1 MNTID
6 VSRRSFLAGAGAV
19 AAGALTLRY
28 GSVSALAQ
36 EAAAPEYRG
45 FEDVMR
51 QKWTWDKVVHSSH
64 GTNCTGSC
72 AFNVFVK
79 NGIAWREEQQAEYG
93 SSGDVPDYGP
103 RGCQK
108 GLRHSKY
115 MYGPQRVLYP
125 MKRAGE
131 RGEGKWERVTWEQ
144 ALDEIADKFIDVA
157 VEDGPE
163 AISYDL
169 GTQMVVKRSCIAGT
183 LRFSAITGVA
193 VPESFAG
200 VGDQPLGIYMTFGLN
215 TWGDTM
221 AAIYKSRACL
231 IWMSNPA
238 ITRIPDAHFFWEAR
252 YNGTKVTAIS
262 PEFTA
267 TAMHANRWLNPKP
280 GTDSALA
287 MAMVQTVLEDKTY
300 DVEYI
305 REQTDLPFLVR
316 TDDNRFLRA
325 TDMEADG
332 GDTVFYMWDETTGAA
347 VKAPATGGTE
357 GGSLALGDI
366 VPALEGTW
374 TVETANGPVEVTTVF
389 EMTKKKAAEYTPE
402 LAQEITGVNPE
413 VVRTVAREFAA
424 AKPAMIFSG
433 YASSKW
439 LHGDLLQR
447 AMLLLLS
454 LTGNIGPEG
463 SGLQVTNLAKKDGI
477 LAYVAKDIPPAM
489 RLVSGEMF
497 DYEQCKM
504 NELNRQIYGDE
515 FADELEEHYTE
526 AGVRGYIPNHAP
538 VPWRMGF
545 FAGCNPV
552 NWRASGNRWRA
563 EGFDKLETIV
573 AMTPDMSAT
582 AHNSDYVLPI
592 ASHYERQDMLQE
604 PRTPYLQVIDAAVAP
619 LGESLDDWT
628 ILKRLC
634 ETIGRRATERGIAP
648 IEDNFMGNPLQRDY
662 SKAGEHFT
670 LNGTINET
678 KDVVQLLID
687 ATSGIPKMSFD
698 ELAAKGLVR
707 VNDSETTQFGEGSPY
722 NYELT
727 ASVYNKVPYQTLTA
741 RQQYYFDH
749 EWFIKFGEALPTY
762 RPPMKIEGYPLQMMM
777 GHARHGIHSMWRDDS
792 LLVSL
797 QRGEPDIFINPDDAA
812 ARGVKDGDQIKVFN
826 PLGDFIVQAHVS
838 AGVQPG
844 MMFMFHGWDP
854 MMFKNQK
861 NFSAVISTGGLIKP
875 TNIVGDYGHLS
886 YRPLFFTPNQT
897 FKDFTCNFEKYVEEP
912 DDQAL

>member
-1 MNTID
+1 MNTFA
-6 VSRRSFLAGAGAV
+6 VSRRGFVVGAAAV
-19 AAGALTLRY
+19 AANALTLRY
-28 GSVSALAQ
+28 GSVAARAQ
-36 EAAAPEYRG
+36 EAAAPSYNG

-93 SSGDVPDYGP
+93 ASGDTPDYGP

-108 GLRHSKY
+108 GLRHAKY

-125 MKRAGE
+125 MKRVGA
-131 RGEGKWERVTWEQ
+131 RGDGKWERVTWDQ

-221 AAIYKSRACL
+221 AAVYKSRACL
-231 IWMSNPA
+231 IWMVNPA
-238 ITRIPDAHFFWEAR
+238 VTRIPDAHFFWEAR

-267 TAMHANRWLNPKP
+267 SAMHANRWLNPRP
-280 GTDSALA
+280 GTDAALA
-287 MAMVQTVLEDKTY
+287 MAMVQTVLEDKSY
-300 DVEYI
+300 DADYI

-316 TDDNRFLRA
+316 TDNQRFLRA
-325 TDMEADG
+325 SDMEPG
-332 GDTVFYMWDETTGAA
+332 GSETVFYMWDEATGMA
-347 VKAPATGGTE
+347 VKAPATGGDGT
-357 GGSLALGDI
+357 SLALGDI
-366 VPALEGTW
+366 VPSLEGRW
-374 TVETANGPVEVTTVF
+374 TVETVDGAVEVTTVF
-389 EMTKKKAAEYTPE
+389 EQVKAKAAAYTPE
-402 LAQEITGVNPE
+402 AAAEITGVNPE
-413 VVRTVAREFAA
+413 AVRTVAREFAA

-463 SGLQVTNLAKKDGI
+463 GGFQVTNLARKDGI

-497 DYEQCKM
+497 DYEQCDM
-504 NELNRQIYGDE
+504 NQVNAQIYGQD
-515 FADELEEHYTE
+515 FADELARHYRE
-526 AGVRGYIPNHAP
+526 AHERGWIPDHAP

-545 FAGCNPV
+545 FAGCNPA
-552 NWRASGNRWRA
+552 NWRASGDRWRS

-573 AMTPDMSAT
+573 AMTPDMSVT
-582 AHNSDYVLPI
+582 AHHADYILPI

-604 PRTPYLQVIDAAVAP
+604 PRTPYLQVIDAAVEP

-634 ETIGRRATERGIAP
+634 ETIGRRAAERGIAP
-648 IEDNFMGNPLQRDY
+648 IEDNFMGNPMQRDY
-662 SKAGEHFT
+662 SKAGQHFT
-670 LNGTINET
+670 LNGTINST
-678 KDVVQLLID
+678 RDMVQFLID
-687 ATSGIPKMSFD
+687 ATPGIPKMPFE
-698 ELAAKGLVR
+698 ELSRRGIVR
-707 VNDSETTQFGEGSPY
+707 VNDSDTTIFGEGSPY
-722 NYELT
+722 NFELS
-727 ASVYNKVPYQTLTA
+727 ASVYGKVPYQTLTS

-749 EWFIKFGEALPTY
+749 EWFLKFGEALPDY
-762 RPPMKIEGYPLQMMM
+762 RAPLKIEGYPLQLMM
-777 GHARHGIHSMWRDDS
+777 GHARHGIHSMWRDDP

-797 QRGEPDIFINPDDAA
+797 QRGEPDIFISPDDAFV
-812 ARGVKDGDQIKVFN
+812 RGVRDGDEVRVFN
-826 PLGDFIVQAHVS
+826 PLGEFIVQAHISS
-838 AGVQPG
+838 AIQPG
-844 MMFMFHGWDP
+844 MMFMYHGWDP
-854 MMFKNQK
+854 MMFKGQK
-861 NFSAVISTGGLIKP
+861 NFSSVIATGGLIKP
-875 TNIVGDYGHLS
+875 TNIVGDYGHLY

-897 FKDFTCNFEKYVEEP
+897 FKDFTCDFELYVGGSG
-912 DDQAL
+912 DRSI

>member
-6 VSRRSFLAGAGAV
+6 VSRRGFLVGAS
-19 AAGALTLRY
+19 AAAASILSLRY
-28 GSVSALAQ
+28 GSISALAQ
-36 EAAAPEYRG
+36 ETVPDYAG
-45 FEDVMR
+45 SEDLMR

-108 GLRHSKY
+108 GLRHAKY

-125 MKRAGE
+125 MKRVGE
-131 RGEGKWERVTWEQ
+131 RGAGQWERVTWEQ

-157 VEDGPE
+157 VDHGPE

-280 GTDSALA
+280 GTDAALA

-300 DVEYI
+300 EVDYI

-316 TDDNRFLRA
+316 TDDQRFLRA
-325 TDMEADG
+325 SDMEADG
-332 GDTVFYMWDETTGAA
+332 NDTVFYMWDETSGAA
-347 VKAPATGGTE
+347 VKAPATGGAE
-357 GGSLALGDI
+357 GASLALGDI

-374 TVETANGPVEVTTVF
+374 TVETVNGPVEVTTVF
-389 EMTKKKAAEYTPE
+389 ELTKLKATEYTPE
-402 LAQEITGVNPE
+402 LAQEITGVNAE
-413 VVRTVAREFAA
+413 VIRTVAREFAA

-433 YASSKW
+433 YAASKW

-463 SGLQVTNLAKKDGI
+463 GGFQVTNLAKKDGI
-477 LAYVAKDIPPAM
+477 LAYVARDIPPAM

-497 DYEQCKM
+497 DYEQTKM

-515 FADELEEHYTE
+515 FANELEQHYTE
-526 AGVRGYIPNHAP
+526 AHERGWIPNHAP

-545 FAGCNPV
+545 FAGCNPA
-552 NWRASGNRWRA
+552 NWRASGNRWRS

-573 AMTPDMSAT
+573 SMTPDMSVT
-582 AHNSDYVLPI
+582 AHHADYILPI

-604 PRTPYLQVIDAAVAP
+604 PRTPYLQVIDAAVPP

-634 ETIGRRATERGIAP
+634 EAIGKRAAERGIAP

-670 LNGTINET
+670 LGGTINET
-678 KDVVQLLID
+678 KDIVQLLID
-687 ATSGIPKMSFD
+687 ATPGIPKMPFD
-698 ELAAKGLVR
+698 ELAAKGIVR
-707 VNDSETTQFGEGSPY
+707 VNDSETTIFGEGSPY
-722 NYELT
+722 NFELS
-727 ASVYNKVPYQTLTA
+727 ASVYGKVPYQTLTA

-749 EWFIKFGEALPTY
+749 EWFLKFDEQLPTY

-777 GHARHGIHSMWRDDS
+777 GHARHGIHSMWRDDP

-797 QRGEPDIFINPDDAA
+797 QRGEPDIFVNPDDAA
-812 ARGVKDGDQIKVFN
+812 ARGVNDGDLIRVFN

-838 AGVQPG
+838 ASQPPG

-854 MMFKNQK
+854 MMFRDQK
-861 NFSAVISTGGLIKP
+861 NFSSVISTGGLIKP
-875 TNIVGDYGHLS
+875 TNIVGDYGHLY

-912 DDQAL
+912 DDQPI